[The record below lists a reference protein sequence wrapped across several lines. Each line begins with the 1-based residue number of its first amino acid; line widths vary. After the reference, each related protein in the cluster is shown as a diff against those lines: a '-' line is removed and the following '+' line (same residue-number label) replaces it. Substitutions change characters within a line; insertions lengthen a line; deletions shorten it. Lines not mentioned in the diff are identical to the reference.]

1 MSLEVMIEERSIS
14 QNRQKNLQHRFI
26 LILDITKVYLK
37 SKNNASSVH
46 TKTVYWRWI
55 NAISSINHFQVVAT
69 AAAEAVD
76 AFILEGE
83 PALFCLPCFPGGTKN
98 PTNKYR
104 HPLRILIP
112 QCRRFP
118 RNINI

>member
-1 MSLEVMIEERSIS
+1 MSLEVLSREVS
-14 QNRQKNLQHRFI
+14 QNRQKNLLHLFI
-26 LILDITKVYLK
+26 LILVITKVYLK

-83 PALFCLPCFPGGTKN
+83 PSLFCLPCFPGGTKN